1 MQDAK
6 SAEALLFDGIGR
18 DSFGLQFIGECRAEH
33 IVASLTLGRVA
44 AGVIRGMWARSA
56 SSAMTGRFFE
66 RRADHGE
73 GTIGVQ
79 QFGKSSRNES

>member
-1 MQDAK
+1 
-6 SAEALLFDGIGR
+6 
-18 DSFGLQFIGECRAEH
+18 
-33 IVASLTLGRVA
+33 
-44 AGVIRGMWARSA
+44 
-56 SSAMTGRFFE
+56 MTGRFFE